1 MVGQQDFILEMVCS
15 IHPGATKSNLMKKL
29 ITVILLLFLCLSVKG
44 QCFPIRSVDNHQCDV
59 CSLPLSLEDTL
70 FIEDL
75 IGEGKHPSPAVLDC
89 FVFKFSEWN
98 FVITYKLKDE
108 ERTYIIK
115 EGYIGPIFIY
125 KDKSVTILKE
135 D

>member
-1 MVGQQDFILEMVCS
+1 
-15 IHPGATKSNLMKKL
+15 MKKL
-29 ITVILLLFLCLSVKG
+29 IFILTLISSTELVG

-59 CSLPLSLEDTL
+59 CSLPLSFQDTL

>member
-1 MVGQQDFILEMVCS
+1 
-15 IHPGATKSNLMKKL
+15 MKR
-29 ITVILLLFLCLSVKG
+29 LFLILILCGFTNLKA
-44 QCFPIRSVDNHQCDV
+44 QLFPIRSNDSV
-59 CSLPLSLEDTL
+59 SLPLLLSDTI

-75 IGEGKHPSPAVLDC
+75 IGEGKHPSPKVLDC

-98 FVITYKLKDE
+98 YIISYKLPEE

-115 EGYIGPIFIY
+115 DGYIGPIYIH
-125 KDKSVTILKE
+125 KGLEVTILKE